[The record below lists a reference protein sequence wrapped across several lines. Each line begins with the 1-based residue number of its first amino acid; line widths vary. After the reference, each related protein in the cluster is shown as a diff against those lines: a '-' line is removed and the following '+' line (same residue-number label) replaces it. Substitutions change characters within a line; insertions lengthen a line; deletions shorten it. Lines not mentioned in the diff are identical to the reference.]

1 MAEIN
6 EEFRRRNRLNGD
18 SFGHVEFVVM
28 VETQSK
34 DMLEG

>member
-1 MAEIN
+1 MTETD
-6 EEFRRRNRLNGD
+6 EEFGRRNRLNGD